1 MVTSMIYAP
10 FPGEFIASALRRGKE
25 ILGIRC
31 RQSDYQITKVSPRSS
46 KDRWQ
51 IVLPPVFQ
59 DDDIA
64 KLALYENTLY
74 PLFSVMGRTVYYGN
88 YTPNRNWR
96 ICFHCVEEDSE
107 TYGSP
112 FIHVAH
118 LTRSVTLC
126 YKHAVRLAEKCPSCG
141 AYIHSH
147 DLASIIDCSVYF
159 PDVSNAAGSQHHDY
173 AIFVNSLL
181 DFRDSTYSQPWVN
194 STLSDKYIQ
203 VLHSGDHFTGYTSY
217 RQEIGQ
223 FLGMHFNETMSDYL
237 SLDFCLAL
245 AFLGFRDAES
255 LMSILK
261 RPSEGP
267 REPVIRAHPR

>member
-25 ILGIRC
+25 IQGMRC
-31 RQSDYQITKVSPRSS
+31 RQSDYQVTKVSPRSS

-51 IVLPPVFQ
+51 IVMPPIFQ

-74 PLFSVMGRTVYYGN
+74 PLFSAMGRAVYYGN
-88 YTPNRNWR
+88 YTPNRSWR
-96 ICFHCVEEDSE
+96 ICFHCIEEDSE

-118 LTRSVTLC
+118 LIRSVTLC

-147 DLASIIDCSVYF
+147 DLASISDCSVSF
-159 PDVSNAAGSQHHDY
+159 PTVSNVVGSQHHDY
-173 AIFVNSLL
+173 AVFVESLL
-181 DFRDSTYSQPWVN
+181 LFRGSTYSQPWVN
-194 STLSDKYIQ
+194 NELSEKYIQ
-203 VLHSGDHFTGYTSY
+203 VLHNGDHFTGYTSY
-217 RQEIGQ
+217 KLEIGQ
-223 FLGMHFNETMSDYL
+223 FLSMNVNDTLSDYL

-245 AFLGFRDAES
+245 AFLGFKDADS

-267 REPVIRAHPR
+267 REPVIRARPR